1 MPKNIEAG
9 ANVRVKYGK
18 LAGKRG
24 EVTKLESRHVTVR
37 IGGSSVTLDRN
48 AVEAI

>member
-1 MPKNIEAG
+1 MPKQIEIG
-9 ANVRVKYGK
+9 GSVKVKFGR
-18 LAGKRG
+18 LNGKRG